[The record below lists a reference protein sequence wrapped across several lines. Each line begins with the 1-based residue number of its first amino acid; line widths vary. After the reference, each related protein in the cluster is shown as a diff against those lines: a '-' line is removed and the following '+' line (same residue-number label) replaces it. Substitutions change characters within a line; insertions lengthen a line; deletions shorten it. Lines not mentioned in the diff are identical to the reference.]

1 MTREPPHSKET
12 PQILQEQ
19 ADPPLSRI
27 MSMDR
32 GPFKDEMYGDP
43 FEYEI
48 LGDPCADP
56 EKVTFKVFKFSRKA
70 RPGYMKRHKRKL
82 GKRVLEKGRFIF
94 PKTSKYRKLGLAGKD
109 SWQILRDKLGG
120 AEVICDRVKEAEKK
134 EKKPEEKPADADT
147 GGRTPEAGAEVAAD
161 TGEKKKS
168 EKKAAVSG
176 PLPGSLKYW
185 ILNGNTGL
193 EDYPLDVGSSE
204 AAKSTLKGA
213 TEELLSSRTSQPF
226 YYNPATLGYA
236 LYSLVGSN
244 GRLDVPGGIG
254 GSLYPSIALNAAMKL
269 IKTKR
274 LNPDYNGA
282 LTDLMNKKRRSMS
295 DEEKKIAG
303 APATKKVPNYPEM
316 AQFAQVNSDKLATYL
331 GMPFFGKVSAAVP
344 AKPKPAKEK
353 KPPAEEKK
361 PDKKPASK
369 LEIPQGNLMNKS
381 FKLGGFQMK
390 VTANSL
396 SLNGNAYKA
405 TAPNP
410 ISSRLP
416 DVGLKFYEAEGVPK
430 GVRLKAGAAGISD
443 EGLIPT
449 KDLLRY
455 AQQLSSKGRVVIRPE
470 GADADITLSRA
481 KISEVHRI
489 TPQQLNRIVLNE
501 LKSIGFIK
509 EPQESTMKIT
519 AGKLRQIIREEL
531 GRKEVSAEDLVIL
544 NIPAPKDAKGEVDEE
559 EAQKQAVE
567 IVMGSEHDQV
577 DAFFIYKGEMYFFAS
592 ADDMRSWQQM
602 TKEDRID
609 KPAPVSSQELGDPY
623 MSREEFREKAKKHN
637 WTYEYSSGDRY
648 YKGKDEAA
656 ILRRAY
662 EDFKARGWEPPAWQ
676 EIRLWSYGNIIEDLQ
691 QDEEGNLYHSGSP
704 QRPAY
709 KLSKDSTISRED
721 WNKIDQWFSK

>member
-1 MTREPPHSKET
+1 MSIPGTRHDNKRSDAEL
-12 PQILQEQ
+12 LQEQ
-19 ADPPLSRI
+19 ADPALSRI

-32 GPFKDEMYGDP
+32 GPFRDEMYGDP

-56 EKVTFKVFKFSRKA
+56 EKVTFKVFKFSSKA

-134 EKKPEEKPADADT
+134 EKKPEKKSEKKADDAT

-168 EKKAAVSG
+168 EKKAAASG

-193 EDYPLDVGSSE
+193 KDYPLDVGSSE

-213 TEELLSSRTSQPF
+213 TEELLGSRTSQPF

-269 IKTKR
+269 IKIKR

-316 AQFAQVNSDKLATYL
+316 AQFAQVNSNKLATYL
-331 GMPFFGKVSAAVP
+331 GMPFYGKVSADVP

-353 KPPAEEKK
+353 KPPADEKK
-361 PDKKPASK
+361 PGKKPASK

-381 FKLGGFQMK
+381 VNLGGMK
-390 VTANSL
+390 MKITPTKLVLDKKN
-396 SLNGNAYKA
+396 YKA
-405 TAPNP
+405 TAYGF
-410 ISSRLP
+410 
-416 DVGLKFYEAEGVPK
+416 DVRFTKAVGTPSGILLAGEGGMGFVK
-430 GVRLKAGAAGISD
+430 KSGEGI
-443 EGLIPT
+443 LTP
-449 KDLLRY
+449 
-455 AQQLSSKGRVVIRPE
+455 QQLISHARKLKSNDKT
-470 GADADITLSRA
+470 DITLGDVTATVSPM
-481 KISEVHRI
+481 SEARRI

-509 EPQESTMKIT
+509 EPQETTMKIT
-519 AGKLRQIIREEL
+519 AGQLRQIIREEL
-531 GRKEVSAEDLVIL
+531 GREEVSAEDLVL
-544 NIPAPKDAKGEVDEE
+544 LVMDAPADEK
-559 EAQKQAVE
+559 EAQSLAVKT
-567 IVMGSEHDQV
+567 VMDPNDKANSFFV
-577 DAFFIYKGEMYFFAS
+577 DKGKIYFFAS
-592 ADDMRSWQQM
+592 ADDLRSWQQM
-602 TKEDRID
+602 TKEDRMD
-609 KPAPVSSQELGDPY
+609 KPAPESSQELGDPY

-637 WTYEYSSGDRY
+637 WTYEYSSGNTY
-648 YKGKDEAA
+648 YKGKDAAA

-662 EDFKARGWEPPAWQ
+662 EDFKARGWEPPTWQ

-691 QDEEGNLYHSGSP
+691 QDDAGNLYRSDAP

-709 KLSKDSTISRED
+709 KISKDSTISRED